1 MPTTQTDATIRRAT
15 PPDAAALVR
24 VLVDAFFDG
33 PVADWLIPDLAERR
47 VVYHRYFRLML
58 NHGLR
63 HGRVDTTTDL
73 TGVAIWHR
81 REDAIPA
88 GPDLHHELETA
99 CGEYAPKFL
108 LLDALFEAHHPRM
121 PHDYLAYL
129 AVDPTAQGRGIGSA
143 LLNHAHR
150 ALDEKSQPAYLEA
163 SNEHNRRLY
172 LRHGYESGQPMRAS
186 TEAPPIWPMWRQT
199 ADGGAQGPDRRL
211 R

>member
-1 MPTTQTDATIRRAT
+1 MPTTQTVAIRRAT

-33 PVADWLIPDLAERR
+33 PVADWLIPGLAERR

-58 NHGLR
+58 DHGLR
-63 HGRVDTTTDL
+63 QGRVDTTTDL
-73 TGVAIWHR
+73 TGVAIWYR
-81 REDAIPA
+81 REDVIPA
-88 GPDLHHELETA
+88 GPDLHDELEKA

-108 LLDALFEAHHPRM
+108 LLDALFAAHHPRV

-129 AVDPTAQGRGIGSA
+129 AVDPAAQGRGVGSA

-150 ALDEKSQPAYLEA
+150 TLDARNEPAYLEA

-172 LRHGYESGQPMRAS
+172 LRHGYQSGPPVQAS
-186 TEAPPIWPMWRQT
+186 TGAPPIWPMWREA
-199 ADGGAQGPDRRL
+199 ADGGAQGPDGRL